1 MSNNNIRGD
10 KMEKNKYTPKRI
22 KIGYLVKKLAL
33 ITMLICILVIT
44 TSVHA
49 GNKDS
54 TLVRNVVDGVYAI
67 APLSDRTHL
76 YNLEMYTI
84 NNKTAY
90 CIEIG
95 KKITSTTYNSTT
107 NENEQI
113 NISKL
118 TKKQLD
124 YIKLI
129 SYFGYNYPGDSTH
142 NAHKSK
148 EYYMATQELIW
159 EYLNNID
166 ITWTNELDINGS
178 KINIDTYK
186 NEIINLMKKYTNSIA
201 LANNYDIKIGQ
212 VFKMNHDLLSYYKV
226 KDSGHQKASINN
238 NTLEIIANENYI
250 GKDKITIDWNNIY
263 NYKPAIYNFEDSQTL
278 LSVGSLEEQEKTFNL
293 NIYGETLKITLI
305 DKDTKKCLPSGQATL
320 EKAIYGLYDEE
331 DNLIETIITDNTCT
345 NTINNLYHKTYYLKQ
360 ISPSKGYK
368 PNNETN
374 KFIMNMYRNITLEEE
389 VIKSTIE
396 LNKLYE
402 INDNYER
409 EANINF
415 NIYDNKSNL
424 YTTIT
429 TTKTGLNQVILP
441 YGTYTIK
448 QENTTYGYEK
458 VPDIKLSIDESS
470 NTTIRYDLLD
480 KKITTKVHIT
490 TKDKNTKENIKEE
503 NIKYKIKD
511 KTTNKYLTYIDSN
524 NKKIS
529 EFSTNKSGELT
540 IPIKLSY
547 GEYQLEQVTSP
558 TKYLENKEKIEI
570 IINDKSTYSYIENEI
585 VINIDF
591 LNIPITGKLNILT
604 TKENIENN
612 NKITEIPKI
621 DNEIELYYEDKLI
634 DTYKTDKLGEITIDN
649 LKLGKYC
656 VIEKDTN
663 KKECIEIINKD
674 NKTEIIEK
682 DIKLIENIHKVDIE
696 LRNIDENNKPI
707 KETTF
712 ELYKD
717 NNLIDTYI
725 TNNNGIININNLPVG
740 SYCFKQTNISS
751 KYILNKEK
759 LCFDIINKSKDQTL
773 IMKNNL
779 NKTKTISIPNTLSNI
794 NYKSLLA
801 SLLIIPIGVIIHHKK
816 KNHNN

>member
-1 MSNNNIRGD
+1 
-10 KMEKNKYTPKRI
+10 
-22 KIGYLVKKLAL
+22 
-33 ITMLICILVIT
+33 
-44 TSVHA
+44 
-49 GNKDS
+49 
-54 TLVRNVVDGVYAI
+54 
-67 APLSDRTHL
+67 
-76 YNLEMYTI
+76 
-84 NNKTAY
+84 
-90 CIEIG
+90 
-95 KKITSTTYNSTT
+95 
-107 NENEQI
+107 
-113 NISKL
+113 
-118 TKKQLD
+118 
-124 YIKLI
+124 
-129 SYFGYNYPGDSTH
+129 
-142 NAHKSK
+142 
-148 EYYMATQELIW
+148 
-159 EYLNNID
+159 
-166 ITWTNELDINGS
+166 
-178 KINIDTYK
+178 
-186 NEIINLMKKYTNSIA
+186 
-201 LANNYDIKIGQ
+201 
-212 VFKMNHDLLSYYKV
+212 
-226 KDSGHQKASINN
+226 
-238 NTLEIIANENYI
+238 
-250 GKDKITIDWNNIY
+250 
-263 NYKPAIYNFEDSQTL
+263 
-278 LSVGSLEEQEKTFNL
+278 
-293 NIYGETLKITLI
+293 
-305 DKDTKKCLPSGQATL
+305 
-320 EKAIYGLYDEE
+320 
-331 DNLIETIITDNTCT
+331 
-345 NTINNLYHKTYYLKQ
+345 
-360 ISPSKGYK
+360 
-368 PNNETN
+368 
-374 KFIMNMYRNITLEEE
+374 MNMYRNITLEEE

-458 VPDIKLSIDESS
+458 VPDIKLNIDESS

-547 GEYQLEQVTSP
+547 GEYQLEQITSP

-591 LNIPITGKLNILT
+591 LNIPITGRLNILT
-604 TKENIENN
+604 TKENIEDN
-612 NKITEIPKI
+612 NKIIEIPKI

-682 DIKLIENIHKVDIE
+682 NIKLIENIHKVNIE
-696 LRNIDENNKPI
+696 LRNIDESNKPI
-707 KETTF
+707 KETKF
-712 ELYKD
+712 EFYKD

-740 SYCFKQTNISS
+740 SYCFKQTSISS

-759 LCFDIINKSKDQTL
+759 LCFDITNNSKDQTL

-779 NKTKTISIPNTLSNI
+779 NKTTTIPIPNTLSNI